1 MSHEVELALR
11 VATLPLMGGLA
22 VLAMARDAAARVRVR
37 DDEWSARRAVAWD
50 RLGPEDRARALDWT
64 YGR

>member
-1 MSHEVELALR
+1 MSHEVEFALR

-37 DDEWSARRAVAWD
+37 DEDWSAHRAAGWD
-50 RLGPEDRARALDWT
+50 RLSPEDRARVVDRT

>member
-11 VATLPLMGGLA
+11 LAALPVMGGLA

-37 DDEWSARRAVAWD
+37 DDEWSAERAVGWD
-50 RLGPEDRARALDWT
+50 RLSPEDRARVVDWT

>member
-1 MSHEVELALR
+1 MSHEVEIALR
-11 VATLPLMGGLA
+11 LATLPLMGGLA

-37 DDEWSARRAVAWD
+37 DDEWSAQRAVGWD
-50 RLGPEDRARALDWT
+50 RLSPEDRARLLDWT

>member
-1 MSHEVELALR
+1 MSHEVEFALR

-37 DDEWSARRAVAWD
+37 DDEWSAQRAAGWD
-50 RLGPEDRARALDWT
+50 RLSPQDRARVLDWT